1 MREEILCE
9 ITSLSREPLR
19 IKGFR
24 FGVPSSKP
32 SCVIVGPLTGT
43 AIDQLWV
50 ASRLV
55 RFLRQQE
62 LENPAFVKGEI
73 LVVPAVN
80 PYSFNM
86 GKSFWPLDNTDID
99 AMFPGYDKGETTQRI
114 AAKLFEKIN
123 TFEYAIVLEARKDRV
138 ECIPYVKVLKTG
150 YEDIND
156 ARAFGLDFIHYKTP
170 TPSETVSLNYNWQI
184 WNAKSFS
191 IISGKKGTLRK
202 IESTKVFDALIRFLS
217 KKGLIDYKAFEG
229 SSGNV
234 ITSEDMEVIKSNA
247 AGLFDALTPIGE
259 HVVHGQPLAR
269 IYNSLDGSLMQTI
282 IAPCEGIVSCKY
294 DYPLIFQNAVAFR
307 VIKLSS
313 IE

>member
-24 FGVPSSKP
+24 FGVPNSKP
-32 SCVIVGPLTGT
+32 SCVIVGPLSGT

-62 LENPAFVKGEI
+62 LENAAFIKGEI
-73 LVVPAVN
+73 LVIPAVN

-86 GKSFWPLDNTDID
+86 GKSYWPLDNSDLD

-123 TFEYAIVLEARKDRV
+123 HFDYAIVLEARKDRV
-138 ECIPYVKVLKTG
+138 ECIPYVKVFKTP
-150 YEDIND
+150 YVDVNE
-156 ARAFGLDFIHYKTP
+156 ARAFGLEFIHHKEP
-170 TPSETVSLNYNWQI
+170 TPSDTVSLNYNWQI

-202 IESTKVFDALIRFLS
+202 GESTKVFDALIRFLS
-217 KKGLIDYKAFEG
+217 KKEFIEYTAFEG
-229 SSGNV
+229 ATGNI
-234 ITSEDMEVIKSNA
+234 ITTEDIDVIKSNA
-247 AGLFDALTPIGE
+247 AGLFDALATIGD

-269 IYNSLDGSLMQTI
+269 IYNALDGSLLQTVI
-282 IAPCEGIVSCKY
+282 SPCEGIVSCKY

-307 VIKLSS
+307 IIKLVLAQ
-313 IE
+313 

>member
-9 ITSLSREPLR
+9 LISLSREPLR

-32 SCVIVGPLTGT
+32 SCVIVGPLSGT

-62 LENPAFVKGEI
+62 LENPAFVLGEI
-73 LVVPAVN
+73 LVIPAVN

-86 GKSFWPLDNTDID
+86 GKTFWPLDNTDID
-99 AMFPGYDKGETTQRI
+99 AMFPGYDQGETTQRI
-114 AAKLFEKIN
+114 AAKLFAKIN
-123 TFEYAIVLEARKDRV
+123 HFEYAILLEAQKDRA
-138 ECIPYVKVLKTG
+138 ECIPYIKVLRTG
-150 YEDIND
+150 YENIED
-156 ARAFGLDFIHYKTP
+156 ARAFGLDFIHHKDP
-170 TPSETVSLNYNWQI
+170 TPSDTVSLNYNWQI

-202 IESTKVFDALIRFLS
+202 LESAKVFDALIRFLS
-217 KKGLIDYKAFEG
+217 KKGLIDFNAFEG
-229 SSGNV
+229 SRGNV
-234 ITSEDMEVIKSNA
+234 ITTQDIEVVKSNA
-247 AGLFDALTPIGE
+247 AGLFDALVPIGE
-259 HVVHGQPLAR
+259 HVVHGQPLGR
-269 IYNSLDGSLMQTI
+269 IYNALDGSLLQTI
-282 IAPCEGIVSCKY
+282 IAPWEGIVSCKY

-307 VIKLSS
+307 IITLASLK
-313 IE
+313 

>member
-24 FGVPSSKP
+24 FGIPNSQP
-32 SCVIVGPLTGT
+32 SCVIVGPLSGT

-62 LENPAFVKGEI
+62 LENPAFIKGEI

-86 GKSFWPLDNTDID
+86 GKNYWPLDNTDID
-99 AMFPGYDKGETTQRI
+99 VMFPGYDRGETTQRI
-114 AAKLFEKIN
+114 AAKLFERIN
-123 TFEYAIVLEARKDRV
+123 HFSYAILLEARKDRV
-138 ECIPYVKVLKTG
+138 ECIPHVKVLKTG
-150 YEDIND
+150 YESLQD
-156 ARAFGLDFIHYKTP
+156 AHDFGLEFIHHKEP
-170 TPSETVSLNYNWQI
+170 TPSDTVSLAYNWQI
-184 WNAKSFS
+184 WNAKAFS
-191 IISGKKGTLRK
+191 IVSGKKGTLRK

-217 KKGLIDYKAFEG
+217 KKGVIEYQAFEG
-229 SSGNV
+229 SMGNV
-234 ITSEDMEVIKSNA
+234 ITNEAIEVIKSGS
-247 AGLFDALTPIGE
+247 AGLFDVLVSIGD

-269 IYNSLDGSLMQTI
+269 IYHSLDGSLLQTI
-282 IAPCEGIVSCKY
+282 ISPSEGIVSCKY
-294 DYPLIFQNAVAFR
+294 DYPLIFQNAIAFR
-307 VIKLSS
+307 VTKLVLPQ
-313 IE
+313 